1 MELCKMV
8 KLKVL
13 ICSALRHNMCC
24 LHIVSRMWVT
34 GGISEKTCMN
44 KI

>member
-13 ICSALRHNMCC
+13 ICSALRAQHVLSTYCFQNVGDWGY
-24 LHIVSRMWVT
+24 L
-34 GGISEKTCMN
+34 
-44 KI
+44 